1 MPIFRGALSALWL
14 IGFGT
19 LARFYYVLIRP
30 FPRGTSVA
38 ISASM
43 LWHLTYR
50 SRVWWV
56 GVAVCF
62 AVGVAL
68 MRVWK
73 GPKAF
78 WVALGVTGLVPVGF
92 WVLVGVVYYVA
103 GTMS

>member
-1 MPIFRGALSALWL
+1 
-14 IGFGT
+14 
-19 LARFYYVLIRP
+19 
-30 FPRGTSVA
+30 
-38 ISASM
+38 
-43 LWHLTYR
+43 
-50 SRVWWV
+50 
-56 GVAVCF
+56 
-62 AVGVAL
+62 

>member
-1 MPIFRGALSALWL
+1 MPIFRGALLALWL

-56 GVAVCF
+56 G
-62 AVGVAL
+62 
-68 MRVWK
+68 
-73 GPKAF
+73 
-78 WVALGVTGLVPVGF
+78 
-92 WVLVGVVYYVA
+92 
-103 GTMS
+103 